1 MNTNKT
7 VVGVGCDAL
16 FAVIVEASD
25 DAGASWEIHGIAWTV
40 GEAAMLAREIPW
52 KWRLRK
58 VALSDDGLI
67 GWEETKS
74 ALAAMEKLESIFSAN
89 CVDHPPLSR

>member
-1 MNTNKT
+1 MSQKSPEN
-7 VVGVGCDAL
+7 VVEVASHGL
-16 FAVIVEASD
+16 FAVIVESSD

-58 VALSDDGLI
+58 VVLSDAGLI
-67 GWEETKS
+67 SWEETKL
-74 ALAAMEKLESIFSAN
+74 ALATMEKLESIFSAN
-89 CVDHPPLSR
+89 TKLTDR

>member
-1 MNTNKT
+1 
-7 VVGVGCDAL
+7 
-16 FAVIVEASD
+16 
-25 DAGASWEIHGIAWTV
+25 
-40 GEAAMLAREIPW
+40 
-52 KWRLRK
+52 

-89 CVDHPPLSR
+89 ARAMPSGDGVANESNLESL